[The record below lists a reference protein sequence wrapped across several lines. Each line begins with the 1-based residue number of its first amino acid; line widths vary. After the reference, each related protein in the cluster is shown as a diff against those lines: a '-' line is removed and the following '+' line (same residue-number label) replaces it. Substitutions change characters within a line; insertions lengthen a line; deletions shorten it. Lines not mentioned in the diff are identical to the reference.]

1 MRDLISTK
9 RIFSF
14 ILSVFLIVSVAMIPV
29 SAEDTEI
36 TESNTY
42 VLNRDGNGESLYLY
56 QSPCMIGYDLNNQY
70 GGNGVPIQAFVFTMY
85 NSVTNEH
92 FPTYCSDINI
102 TAVQG
107 TDYRR
112 LNLEDSSFSGSA
124 AGRVRAILQN
134 GFYII
139 PINGETDVAHAAR
152 VNAKVTEIANAAGL
166 ENLTVG
172 EAIAA
177 TQTAIWQVIHGPVL
191 SFPKF
196 CRSVFKPTNTKYA
209 NLCSYNELR
218 YKNVTLINDTIKT
231 VYDYLLSL
239 EPVAATQRTV
249 APSSFT
255 KLHDPVLTANADGTY
270 NISVTTTV
278 DVDMVSGDSLT
289 LKAQLNENYYAK
301 KQLSNG
307 KQDVTLTIK
316 NVPAALA
323 SGEIR
328 LSISGYQTATGF
340 FFFDASGGRK
350 TSQAMVGYNNSRL
363 PVYAEVVAAEDR
375 ILNIHKTTGQEI
387 DNNSSE
393 REPLSNIVFDI
404 FPVATMKEYLSGNVK
419 LPDATEYSYPE
430 LAEYTLITDANGKAS
445 MNFLHHGLPDGV
457 YLIVERNHPS
467 VVKPI
472 DPFYLFVPMTSPD
485 GRELIYDITIKPK
498 NDLKSDDVRIEKDV
512 ISIGNDEAT
521 VNAYE
526 NHTWIIGTTIPE
538 DISSGKSFVITDTLD
553 NRLDYIGNV
562 KVNLEKNNGTIN
574 PVELTAGTDYKVIVS
589 DVDSL
594 SENKPSDSF
603 RIELTG
609 TGMSKIA
616 TTIGTN
622 NFSTY
627 MLRIYFNAQI
637 NANAQM
643 GTQIPNQAELKYVN
657 AADVEFDKKSDIP
670 YVSTGAINLLKVDG
684 ARNTKTLPGAVFE
697 VYRSATA
704 EEIGANDNR
713 LTEIPDVAGK
723 VIKVSFFDNAA
734 LKGEKV
740 TSATSDKDGKV
751 AIYGLAYG
759 KYYLVEVQAP
769 DGYNLLGETLELT
782 IDSSSHTEENVI
794 TIENL
799 TGSVLPETGGTGTTI
814 YIISGAVLMCI
825 ACLFL
830 FNNKRKSIKT

>member
-1 MRDLISTK
+1 MINFIPTK
-9 RIFSF
+9 RILSF

-139 PINGETDVAHAAR
+139 PINGESNNDHAAR
-152 VNAKVTEIANAAGL
+152 VNAKVAEIANAAGL
-166 ENLTVG
+166 ENLTAG

-177 TQTAIWQVIHGPVL
+177 TQTALWQVIHGSVL

-209 NLCSYNELR
+209 SLCSYDELR
-218 YKNVTLINDTIKT
+218 TKNVDLINTTIKA

-255 KLHDPVLTANADGTY
+255 KLQDPVLTENSDGTY
-270 NISVTTTV
+270 DISVTTTV

-301 KQLSNG
+301 TQLSNG
-307 KQDVTLTIK
+307 NQVVTLTIK

-375 ILNIHKTTGQEI
+375 ILNILKTTGQST

-430 LAEYTLITDANGKAS
+430 LAEYTLITDDNGEAS

-457 YLIVERNHPS
+457 YLVVERNHPS
-467 VVKPI
+467 IVKPI

-498 NDLKSDDVRIEKDV
+498 NDIKSEIQIEKDV

-538 DISSGKSFVITDTLD
+538 DISIGKSFVITDTLD
-553 NRLDYIGNV
+553 NRLDYVGNV
-562 KVNLEKNNGTIN
+562 KVNLEKNDGTIN
-574 PVELTAGTDYKVIVS
+574 PVTLTAGTDYKLIVT

-594 SENKPSDSF
+594 SENNPSDSF

-616 TTIGTN
+616 KTIGTN

-627 MLRIYFNAQI
+627 MLRIYFDAQI

-643 GTQIPNQAELKYVN
+643 GTQIPNQAELKYSN
-657 AADVEFDKKSDIP
+657 ATGVEFDKKSDIP
-670 YVSTGAINLLKVDG
+670 YVSTGAINLLKVD
-684 ARNTKTLPGAVFE
+684 AISKTKTLSGAVFE

-704 EEIGANDNR
+704 EEVGSNDNR
-713 LTEIPDVAGK
+713 LTEIPDVTGK
-723 VIKVSFFDNAA
+723 VIKVSFFDNSA

-769 DGYNLLGETLELT
+769 EGYNLLGKTLELT
-782 IDSSSHTEENVI
+782 IDNSSHIEENVI
-794 TIENL
+794 TIENQ
-799 TGSVLPETGGTGTTI
+799 TGVILPETGGTGTAI
-814 YIISGAVLMCI
+814 YIMSGAVLMCI
-825 ACLFL
+825 SCLFL
-830 FNNKRKSIKT
+830 YKKRKSINT